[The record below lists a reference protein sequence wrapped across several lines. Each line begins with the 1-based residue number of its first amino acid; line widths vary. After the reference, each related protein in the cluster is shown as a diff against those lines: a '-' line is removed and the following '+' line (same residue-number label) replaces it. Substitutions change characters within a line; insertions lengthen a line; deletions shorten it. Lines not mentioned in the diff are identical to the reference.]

1 MKRRHLQTEFIK
13 FLKEN
18 KKELQEEPEAKETL
32 PKKPNQ
38 KKEIQV
44 QEEPEIDEVEIQDE
58 VESDEVEQEE
68 VDDIL
73 TEILRDWKKNKTNKK
88 NGRNYR

>member
-1 MKRRHLQTEFIK
+1 MKKRHLQTEFIK

-18 KKELQEEPEAKETL
+18 KKEQTQEPEAKETL
-32 PKKPNQ
+32 PNKAIQ

-44 QEEPEIDEVEIQDE
+44 QEEPEIDKVEIQDE
-58 VESDEVEQEE
+58 VETDKESQEE

-73 TEILRDWKKNKTNKK
+73 TEILRDWKKYKTNKN

>member
-1 MKRRHLQTEFIK
+1 MKKRHLQTEFIK

-18 KKELQEEPEAKETL
+18 KKEQETEDTIAK
-32 PKKPNQ
+32 
-38 KKEIQV
+38 KKELQV
-44 QEEPEIDEVEIQDE
+44 QEEPDIDEVEIQDE
-58 VESDEVEQEE
+58 VESDETDQEE

-73 TEILRDWKKNKTNKK
+73 TEILRDWKKNKTNKN